1 MASQTFTVS
10 MASTIAKK
18 IVMAITGLFLVLFVI
33 IHMLGNLSFVFGG
46 PEAFNLYSYKL
57 NSLGPLLYII
67 ELGLLAAFLGHAWNG
82 IRVSLQNKR
91 ARPARYHRLRSAGG
105 VSKQTLSSRS
115 MIVTGLVLLVF
126 TVIHL
131 FTFKYGTYYETVV
144 DGVLMRDLYRLV
156 DEKFQNPFYAFGYV
170 AVMLLLLLHL
180 RHGFWSAFQSLGT
193 NHPKYSN
200 LIYSLGLVIG
210 VVVAFGFIVVPV
222 VVYFSHL

>member
-1 MASQTFTVS
+1 MTAQTFKVS

-46 PEAFNLYSYKL
+46 PDAFNLYSYKL
-57 NSLGPLLYII
+57 NSLGPLLYLI
-67 ELGLLAAFLGHAWNG
+67 ELVLLAAFLGHAWNG
-82 IRVSLQNKR
+82 ISVSIQNKR
-91 ARPARYHRLRSAGG
+91 ARPSRYHRLRSADG

-126 TVIHL
+126 TAIHL

-156 DEKFQNPFYAFGYV
+156 DEKFQNSFYAFGYV
-170 AVMLLLLLHL
+170 AVMLLLMLHL

-200 LIYSLGLVIG
+200 WIYLLGLVIG
-210 VVVAFGFIVVPV
+210 VVVAFGFIVVPI
-222 VVYFSHL
+222 VVYVSHL